1 MISSLSK
8 REKDALAD
16 IKSEISRKYRL
27 CWMKLIGSKARGDFD
42 EESDLDVV
50 IVLDELNW
58 EIEKDIYEI
67 CFYTGLKYDILISPI
82 VYSDDKIN
90 NKLLQATPFYKV
102 VEKEGLLI

>member
-27 CWMKLIGSKARGDFD
+27 RWMKLIGSKARGDFD
-42 EESDLDVV
+42 EESDVDVV
-50 IVLDELNW
+50 IVLDELKW

-82 VYSDDKIN
+82 VYSDDEIK

-102 VEKEGLLI
+102 VEKEGIPI